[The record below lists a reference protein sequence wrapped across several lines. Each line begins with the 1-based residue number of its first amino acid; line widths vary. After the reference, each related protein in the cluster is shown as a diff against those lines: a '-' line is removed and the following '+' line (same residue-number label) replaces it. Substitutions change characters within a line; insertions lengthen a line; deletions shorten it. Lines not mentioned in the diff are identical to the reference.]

1 MTVSILHERSEVADC
16 LPLVRCATAMGAGQ
30 HSCGAGSCAKRVM
43 PEPMAAL
50 HLLGKT
56 TSHSTRLQKAAAKS
70 LVIPQAA
77 DCVSNVPARGRPMGA
92 PLLRSDPFAL
102 LEVQP

>member
-1 MTVSILHERSEVADC
+1 MT
-16 LPLVRCATAMGAGQ
+16 RCAIVMGAGQ
-30 HSCGAGSCAKRVM
+30 QGCGVGSCAKRVM

-50 HLLGKT
+50 HL
-56 TSHSTRLQKAAAKS
+56 
-70 LVIPQAA
+70 
-77 DCVSNVPARGRPMGA
+77 SNVPARGRPMGA